1 MLKKKST
8 QVFHSFWNTCSK
20 ATEASG
26 TVSAGR
32 NKKGRKE
39 KKKSPASQAEDS
51 QEEGGKICL
60 YGKLAPFHLF
70 WASLQTYKEGKS
82 HLNQFL
88 MKPRTPGCSY
98 KAAHLSWSLISPRE
112 KIGDGRTEAW
122 PFMSLPWELACG
134 GPATFVER
142 VLKQFLAWALHQ
154 SCPPAPL
161 APWLW
166 LQGALCEC
174 LAVNRPMKPQVSS
187 LRQSCWIV
195 TTFWKAT
202 EQSQMASLSIHGWPQ
217 HPLPWKVLD
226 GNCALIHHLSS
237 CFLDGDISFQK
248 FITWFAYD
256 QPSS

>member
-1 MLKKKST
+1 
-8 QVFHSFWNTCSK
+8 
-20 ATEASG
+20 
-26 TVSAGR
+26 
-32 NKKGRKE
+32 
-39 KKKSPASQAEDS
+39 
-51 QEEGGKICL
+51 
-60 YGKLAPFHLF
+60 
-70 WASLQTYKEGKS
+70 
-82 HLNQFL
+82 

-98 KAAHLSWSLISPRE
+98 KAAYLSWSLISPRE

-195 TTFWKAT
+195 TIFWKAT

-226 GNCALIHHLSS
+226 GNCALIHRLSS